1 VSAKTSIAWSDAT
14 WNPTV
19 GCSRVSAGCEHCYAE
34 RQAHRFHGIEGHA
47 LADLTESGKHGPRWN
62 GTVRLNPN
70 ALELPLRWKKPR
82 RIFVNSMSDLFHEQL
97 SDEQI
102 DQVFAVMA
110 LRPQHTYLVL
120 TKRPER
126 MRAYMTGDRSD
137 IIDLVFDAV
146 GVERGDIA
154 ARVAVENL
162 ESSWPLSNVWLGVSC
177 EDQKTADERI
187 PLLLQT
193 PAAKRFV
200 SYEPAL
206 GPVDFAPW
214 LKRTTTYHFRAD
226 VAGMLRRRLFDCLID
241 DAGREML
248 RKAAEFELNALLAR
262 GVKFIA
268 ASNCDDFDPENGCR
282 GHANARVDWI
292 ICGGESGPGARP
304 CDISWIRS
312 TVEECKAAG
321 VKVLVKQ
328 LGARPFFRVNG
339 DESPTEIAA
348 AWHLVG
354 VPEDR
359 VLWDDAAECWLPQL
373 SSRKGDDIDE
383 FPEDLRVREFP
394 S

>member
-162 ESSWPLSNVWLGVSC
+162 ESSWPLSNVWLGVSV

-187 PLLLQT
+187 PLLLET
-193 PAAKRFV
+193 PAALSFV
-200 SYEPAL
+200 SYEPGL
-206 GPVDFAPW
+206 GPVDFTRIDGAALGADYKGLTIDALHGGGTECDPKTPW
-214 LKRTTTYHFRAD
+214 GIKW
-226 VAGMLRRRLFDCLID
+226 V
-241 DAGREML
+241 
-248 RKAAEFELNALLAR
+248 
-262 GVKFIA
+262 
-268 ASNCDDFDPENGCR
+268 
-282 GHANARVDWI
+282 
-292 ICGGESGPGARP
+292 ICGGESGPHARP
-304 CDISWIRS
+304 FDVAWARS
-312 TVEECKAAG
+312 VIKQCRAAQIPAF
-321 VKVLVKQ
+321 LKQ
-328 LGARPFFRVNG
+328 LGAKPVFFSDEWAGFESRDTRRV
-339 DESPTEIAA
+339 DLKP
-348 AWHLVG
+348 LKL
-354 VPEDR
+354 R
-359 VLWDDAAECWLPQL
+359 
-373 SSRKGDDIDE
+373 SRKGDDPSE
-383 FPEDLRVREFP
+383 WPEDLRVQEFP